1 MEKVFRFRFFM
12 ALFMALAICG
22 TETASAQKLKLP
34 TIDQLASQ
42 ARKQTTLER
51 IDAGMRLLRTAPT
64 KASAEAETLIDEDF
78 SAFTEGDEDN
88 LGENVTVGYN
98 SGDPYIAPKWVH
110 GQEGWWG
117 VGVFSAGGQIA
128 LALPNYGGCINSPKR
143 EMYGRLHVSFRIKV
157 RSGNPSTWR
166 APIIVNCCNG
176 SLEMPSAVNTI
187 PTNTVGSCSYLLGYY
202 STDGWQQVDVDIYNP
217 SHKDDSW
224 IQIHCVTYAPAGY
237 LIDDLKVTRD
247 YDFATTPENLQYSDF
262 TKDGFTAS
270 WTPGA
275 ENNWYLFSLME
286 EKVTGEEPRTLAQT
300 FDDITTDKDG
310 NADLTALAED
320 KWNINLGKP
329 GTQVDATEGG
339 AQALVIDEPSDM
351 IETPLY
357 GGHIT
362 QLNLGLAATFSEESF
377 AYLMIDGWDGCKW
390 ETIGYAFLQ
399 QLTSKP
405 DIYAIEAQEGSL
417 EKYMKIKLYVKELT
431 EDDQLLITNVNMELT
446 PDATITTIMDGTRL
460 DDNKIVLHNLDPEA
474 DYFYSVTACKDD
486 NIKSY
491 PSDWTHA
498 LGLLSPELLPASN
511 ISEEGS
517 YTANWKPAIKA
528 VGYRV
533 KNYEAVKMQED
544 KVDYTVLSD
553 GFSATQLPT
562 DSVKTLSETTFDEYS
577 DTKGWTASGG
587 AFISDGCLGIYSS
600 GILYS
605 PELTL
610 NNGNGQFK
618 VHLKLKGYEGS
629 KIAVQSMNE
638 YAVISLK
645 KTGEGKLCATAD
657 TTITFTDGIAAEEIM
672 FYAVGAKGQGVLIDQ
687 IDIYQDVKAGDMI
700 YHLDCMD
707 TVEGDQTSYDFT
719 GLTKTTGHD
728 YAYTVTS
735 RGNYFG
741 TRYLSLP
748 SAYQLVQL
756 DPNAIGTVNATHESR
771 FAIESVD
778 GHNIRVASD
787 DIRTIRVYALGG
799 RLCQTANVQNGTVTI
814 RVAVAGTY
822 IVTDGTDAYKVVVK

>member
-224 IQIHCVTYAPAGY
+224 IQIHCATHAPAGY
-237 LIDDLKVTRD
+237 IIDDLKVTRD
-247 YDFATTPENLQYSDF
+247 YDFATAPEKLQYTDF
-262 TKDGFTAS
+262 TADGFTAS

-275 ENNWYLFSLME
+275 ENNWYLFSLVE
-286 EKVTGEEPRTLAQT
+286 EKVTGKDPRTLAQT
-300 FDDITTDKDG
+300 FDGITTDKDG
-310 NADLTALAED
+310 NADLTALTED
-320 KWNINLGKP
+320 KWDISLGKP
-329 GTQVDATEGG
+329 GTQVKTTDNG
-339 AQALVIDEPSDM
+339 AHALVIDETSDM

-357 GGHIT
+357 GGHVT
-362 QLNLGLAATFSEESF
+362 SLNLGLAATFNEESL
-377 AYLMIDGWDGCKW
+377 AYLMIDGWDGFQW
-390 ETIGYAFLQ
+390 ENIGYTYFQ
-399 QLTSKP
+399 QLTGNP
-405 DIYAIEAQEGSL
+405 ENYIIQPQDGSL
-417 EKYMKIKLYVKELT
+417 EKYTKIRLYANNLT
-431 EDDQLLITNVNMELT
+431 EGDQLMLTSVNMELT
-446 PDATITTIMDGTRL
+446 PDAAITTIMDGTRL
-460 DDNKIVLHNLDPEA
+460 DDNKIILHNLDPEA
-474 DYFYSVTACKDD
+474 EYFYSVTACKNDD
-486 NIKSY
+486 IKSY
-491 PSDWTHA
+491 PSEWKHA

-511 ISEEGS
+511 INNDGS
-517 YTANWKPAIKA
+517 YTANWRPSAKA

-544 KVDYTVLSD
+544 KADYTVLND
-553 GFSATQLPT
+553 GFSGVQLAA
-562 DSVKTLSETTFDEYS
+562 DEIKTIDETSFDEYS
-577 DTKGWTASGG
+577 DTKGWTASAG

-600 GILYS
+600 GVLYS

-618 VHLKLKGYEGS
+618 VHLKLKGYEGA
-629 KIAVQSMNE
+629 KLAVQSMKE
-638 YAVISLK
+638 YAVINLK

-657 TTITFTDGIAAEEIM
+657 TTITFTDGEAAEKIM
-672 FYAVGAKGQGVLIDQ
+672 FYAVGDKNQGVLIDQ
-687 IDIYQDVKAGDMI
+687 IEVYQDIKAGDMI
-700 YHLDCMD
+700 YHLDNMD
-707 TVEGDQTSYDFT
+707 TLDGDQTSYDFT
-719 GLTKTTGHD
+719 GLTKTTD
-728 YAYTVTS
+728 YAYTVTA

-748 SAYQLVQL
+748 SAYQPVSFDLS
-756 DPNAIGTVNATHESR
+756 AIGTVNAAQGHR
-771 FAIESVD
+771 FAVESVD
-778 GHNIRVASD
+778 GLNIHVTSD
-787 DIRTIRVYALGG
+787 ESRTIRVYGLGG
-799 RLCQTANVQNGTVTI
+799 SLCQTTDVHNGTATI

>member
-1 MEKVFRFRFFM
+1 MVKELKLRM
-12 ALFMALAICG
+12 LMTLLMTLAIG
-22 TETASAQKLKLP
+22 ITETAIAQKLKLP
-34 TIDQLASQ
+34 TIDQLAAQ
-42 ARKQTTLER
+42 ASKQATPER
-51 IDAGMRLLRTAPT
+51 INAGMRLLRTAPA
-64 KASAEAETLIDEDF
+64 KASTEAETLIDEDF

-88 LGENVTVGYN
+88 LGENVTAGYN
-98 SGDPYIAPKWVH
+98 AGDPYIDSKWVH

-117 VGVFSAGGQIA
+117 VGVFSAGGQVA
-128 LALPNYGGCINSPKR
+128 LALPSYGGCINTPKR

-157 RSGNPSTWR
+157 RSGNPATWQ
-166 APIIVNCCNG
+166 APVIVNCCNG
-176 SLEMPSAVNTI
+176 SIEQPGDVNSIPAGTLGSATLF
-187 PTNTVGSCSYLLGYY
+187 TGFY
-202 STDGWQQVDVDIYNP
+202 STDGWQQVETVIYNP

-224 IQIHCVTYAPAGY
+224 IQIHCVTHAPAGY
-237 LIDDLKVTRD
+237 IIDDLKVTRD
-247 YDFATTPENLQYSDF
+247 YDFATTPENLQHSDF

-310 NADLTALAED
+310 KADLTALTED

-329 GTQVDATEGG
+329 GTQVDAAEGG
-339 AQALVIDEPSDM
+339 AQALVIDEASDM

-362 QLNLGLAATFSEESF
+362 QLSLGLAATFNEESY

-390 ETIGYAFLQ
+390 ENIGYAYLQ

-405 DIYAIEAQEGSL
+405 EMYVIEPQEGSL
-417 EKYMKIKLYVKELT
+417 ENYTKVKLYVKELT
-431 EDDQLLITNVNMELT
+431 ENDQLLLTNVNMELT
-446 PDATITTIMDGTRL
+446 PDATITTIMDNTRL

-498 LGLLSPELLPASN
+498 LGLISPELLPASN

-517 YTANWKPAIKA
+517 YTANWKPSPKA

-544 KVDYTVLSD
+544 KADYTVLSD

-577 DTKGWTASGG
+577 DTKGWSASGG

-600 GILYS
+600 GVLYS

-618 VHLKLKGYEGS
+618 VHLKLKGYKGA
-629 KIAVQSMNE
+629 KLAVQSMNE

-672 FYAVGAKGQGVLIDQ
+672 FYAVGAMSQGVLIDQ
-687 IDIYQDVKAGDMI
+687 IDVYQDVKAGDMI

-741 TRYLSLP
+741 TRYQSLP

-756 DPNAIGTVNATHESR
+756 DPNAIGTVNATNGNH
-771 FAIESVD
+771 FAVESVD
-778 GHNIRVASD
+778 GQNIHVTSD
-787 DIRTIRVYALGG
+787 GTRTIRVYGLGG
-799 RLCQTANVQNGTVTI
+799 RLCQTANIQNGTATI
-814 RVAVAGTY
+814 RVAVTGTY
-822 IVTDGTDAYKVVVK
+822 IVTDGTNAYKVVVK

>member
-1 MEKVFRFRFFM
+1 MLM
-12 ALFMALAICG
+12 TLLMTLAIG
-22 TETASAQKLKLP
+22 ITETAIAQKLKMP
-34 TIDQLASQ
+34 TIDQLAAQ
-42 ARKQTTLER
+42 ASKQATPER

-64 KASAEAETLIDEDF
+64 KASAEAETLFDEDF
-78 SAFTEGDEDN
+78 SAFAEGDEEN
-88 LGENVTVGYN
+88 LGENVTAGYN
-98 SGDPYIAPKWVH
+98 VGNPYIDPKWVH

-117 VGVFSAGGQIA
+117 VGVFSAGGQVA
-128 LALPNYGGCINSPKR
+128 LALPDYGGSINTPKR

-166 APIIVNCCNG
+166 APVIVNCCNG
-176 SLEMPSAVNTI
+176 SIEQPSAVNSI
-187 PTNTVGSCSYLLGYY
+187 PQGTLGSATLFTGFY
-202 STDGWQQVDVDIYNP
+202 STDGWQQIEAVIYNP